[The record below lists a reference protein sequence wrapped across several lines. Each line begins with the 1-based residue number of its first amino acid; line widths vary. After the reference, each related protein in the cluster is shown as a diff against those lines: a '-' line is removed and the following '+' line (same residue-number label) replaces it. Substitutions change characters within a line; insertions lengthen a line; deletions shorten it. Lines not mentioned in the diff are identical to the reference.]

1 MIKGH
6 FVLVSKSLDSQLR
19 YIKHIFKGLI
29 PIGGPQQVPIAS
41 VGSLIL
47 RHLIFL
53 KE

>member
-1 MIKGH
+1 MIGGH
-6 FVLVSKSLDSQLR
+6 FVLAPKQLDCQIR
-19 YIKHIFKGLI
+19 FEKHIFKGLI
-29 PIGGPQQVPIAS
+29 PIGGPREDPIAY

>member
-1 MIKGH
+1 MIRGH
-6 FVLVSKSLDSQLR
+6 FVLGPKHLDSQMR
-19 YIKHIFKGLI
+19 YVKHIFKGSFLL
-29 PIGGPQQVPIAS
+29 GGPQQNLIAS